1 MGRENGML
9 DKFIIAE
16 RREILSRT
24 KSRVV
29 LRTGSKPDLPDGIPA
44 FLDQLVT
51 ALRLA
56 DSTDTIDHDRIRESA
71 GKHGDALLRMGFSV
85 EEVVHEY
92 GDVCQTITEL
102 AIEREVR
109 VPTAEFRVMNLC
121 LDDAIAEAVTEFAAR
136 RELANANPGTE
147 ALGKLAHEL
156 RHLLATVKTSFDIIK
171 RGQVAPGGSTGKL
184 LERSLLALG
193 ALIERA
199 IADADASE

>member
-1 MGRENGML
+1 ML

-16 RREILSRT
+16 RREIVERT
-24 KSRVV
+24 KARVAH
-29 LRTGSKPDLPDGIPA
+29 RTGPKPDLPDGIPA

-56 DSTDTIDHDRIRESA
+56 DSTDKIDHEQIRRSA
-71 GKHGDALLRMGFSV
+71 ARHGSALLRMGLNV

-102 AIEREVR
+102 AIEREMR

-121 LDDAIAEAVTEFAAR
+121 LDDAIAEAVTEFTAHR
-136 RELANANPGTE
+136 DLASANLGTE

-156 RHLLATVKTSFDIIK
+156 RHRLVTARTSFDIIK
-171 RGQVAPGGSTGKL
+171 RGQVPPSGSTGMV
-184 LERSLLALG
+184 LERSLVAME
-193 ALIERA
+193 ALIEHA
-199 IADADASE
+199 VVDVPSKAS